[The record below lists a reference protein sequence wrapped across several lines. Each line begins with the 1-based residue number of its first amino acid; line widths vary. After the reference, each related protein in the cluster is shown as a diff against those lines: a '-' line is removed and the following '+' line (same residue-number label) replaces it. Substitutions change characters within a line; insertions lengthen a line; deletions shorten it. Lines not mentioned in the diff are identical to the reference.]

1 MTDLLK
7 QNKSIDEQ
15 RSVKKIA
22 SFEPRESPMKTENNN
37 HHQLIVCIKKK
48 RR

>member
-22 SFEPRESPMKTENNN
+22 SFEPRESPMKIENN
-37 HHQLIVCIKKK
+37 HHQLIVCIKKT
-48 RR
+48 R